1 MPKKLSQEEF
11 IERCKKKHNN
21 YYSYDKTVYTGMS
34 NDDYIIVTCPIHGDF
49 KQLAAGHIRGKGC
62 KDCAGTITKT
72 TEQFIIDARKVHGD
86 EYDYSKSKYINAMTY
101 IEIICRKH
109 GSFWQ
114 KPNTHLI
121 GKGCFECYGSKM
133 LTQEE
138 FINRCIE
145 KHNGFYIYDKTIY
158 TGCNYTI
165 TITCPVHGDFQQKAG
180 AHLYGQGCSQCAHL
194 ISTQELELREFL
206 GTIYE
211 NEMIFNSRA
220 FIKPKELDIY
230 LPDIKTAFEYN
241 GNYWHAL
248 YEENDPGYHDYKR
261 QLCKNAGITLIEV
274 WGNDW
279 TEFNKETKNEIKDFF
294 SAKRLKEYKHIQI
307 SNAEEANIRR
317 IYQEIKYC
325 PVITSNDTT
334 LNLPNTNVSSLTAQT
349 LISNGVSTFNNEIK
363 VSTIAPLS
371 SSPIEVTAPVNF
383 TSNSDTNFSGN
394 INTPNINVTDLV
406 TVASSKIQTNDLGE
420 FIIGQNIQT
429 PTTANNG
436 AHRFTVTDI
445 NKTAIA
451 LGHKIVKNGTWATGW
466 VIPTDR
472 WDFTYNGEAI
482 LQVKE
487 PKTDKEASNK
497 LYVDTSLNSKAN
509 SADVYTKTE
518 SDNKYATKTEVTAI
532 KTTADAAAPQATT
545 YTKTES
551 DSKYATKIEVAA
563 IKTTADNAAPQSTTY
578 TKTEVDTSL
587 NTIVKLTGNQ
597 TVAGVKTFTDNVK
610 IPLPQANDDAASK
623 EYVDAVVADIPVYNP
638 AEAQTITGAYDF
650 QDGLTRATKNSPL
663 ATDIMNKEMSD
674 ALYIPKTGN
683 SDIGGIKTF
692 TDGIILADEKQ
703 LQLGAGTDAL
713 KIHGTGNGKAVIEGS
728 NISELDIAV
737 PVNIQENLQVENL
750 TVDITNRGLV
760 DFITFQNEAASL
772 SNMQFFIDSST
783 NNIGIKPADSD
794 GGFQVQNNGW
804 LVALSTFQANGSFI
818 SQGGATF
825 SQSITVAGTATLNN
839 GISLKNG
846 ITFYDNTSVQEA
858 KIIGEYGSPD
868 ESAIVFADSASVD
881 YLKFNHHSANKQV
894 QISPQVSGDTI
905 VFPELP
911 ESTVT
916 PTNINQF
923 TNKNYIDETIQQNL
937 NTTLEGVIKFVS
949 MTEAEY
955 KALETKSPS
964 TIYHLTDVSMW
975 AIGDQEIVT
984 SNMPA

>member
-1 MPKKLSQEEF
+1 M
-11 IERCKKKHNN
+11 
-21 YYSYDKTVYTGMS
+21 
-34 NDDYIIVTCPIHGDF
+34 
-49 KQLAAGHIRGKGC
+49 
-62 KDCAGTITKT
+62 
-72 TEQFIIDARKVHGD
+72 
-86 EYDYSKSKYINAMTY
+86 
-101 IEIICRKH
+101 
-109 GSFWQ
+109 
-114 KPNTHLI
+114 
-121 GKGCFECYGSKM
+121 
-133 LTQEE
+133 
-138 FINRCIE
+138 
-145 KHNGFYIYDKTIY
+145 
-158 TGCNYTI
+158 
-165 TITCPVHGDFQQKAG
+165 
-180 AHLYGQGCSQCAHL
+180 
-194 ISTQELELREFL
+194 
-206 GTIYE
+206 
-211 NEMIFNSRA
+211 
-220 FIKPKELDIY
+220 
-230 LPDIKTAFEYN
+230 
-241 GNYWHAL
+241 
-248 YEENDPGYHDYKR
+248 
-261 QLCKNAGITLIEV
+261 
-274 WGNDW
+274 
-279 TEFNKETKNEIKDFF
+279 
-294 SAKRLKEYKHIQI
+294 
-307 SNAEEANIRR
+307 
-317 IYQEIKYC
+317 
-325 PVITSNDTT
+325 
-334 LNLPNTNVSSLTAQT
+334 
-349 LISNGVSTFNNEIK
+349 
-363 VSTIAPLS
+363 
-371 SSPIEVTAPVNF
+371 
-383 TSNSDTNFSGN
+383 
-394 INTPNINVTDLV
+394 
-406 TVASSKIQTNDLGE
+406 
-420 FIIGQNIQT
+420 
-429 PTTANNG
+429 
-436 AHRFTVTDI
+436 
-445 NKTAIA
+445 
-451 LGHKIVKNGTWATGW
+451 
-466 VIPTDR
+466 
-472 WDFTYNGEAI
+472 
-482 LQVKE
+482 
-487 PKTDKEASNK
+487 
-497 LYVDTSLNSKAN
+497 DTSLNSKAN
-509 SADVYTKTE
+509 SADVYTKT
-518 SDNKYATKTEVTAI
+518 DCDGKFATKTEVTAI
-532 KTTADAAAPQATT
+532 KATADAAAPQSTT

-551 DSKYATKIEVAA
+551 DNKYATKIEVAA

-578 TKTEVDTSL
+578 TKTECDGKFATITSLNTVKATADAAAPQSTTYTKTEVDTSL
-587 NTIVKLTGNQ
+587 NTTVKLTGDQ

-610 IPLPQANDDAASK
+610 IPSPQANDDAASK
-623 EYVDAVVADIPVYNP
+623 EYVDAVIADIPVYNP

-650 QDGLTRATKNSPL
+650 QDGLTRATKSSPL

-825 SQSITVAGTATLNN
+825 SQSITVVGTATLNN

-846 ITFYDNTSVQEA
+846 ITFYDSTSVQEA
-858 KIIGEYGSPD
+858 KIIGKYGSPD

-923 TNKNYIDETIQQNL
+923 TNKNYVDETIQQNL

-964 TIYHLTDVSMW
+964 TIYHLTDVFMW

>member
-1 MPKKLSQEEF
+1 MQKDVTQGKSYCLTVYSVPCKVTAIGENNIEYTLLNVSETGQYLFIAPTWKVNISQDDASIVETFNLAGTGKVGGSGSGSDPTYGFLKIIFVDALPPISEAKENTLYFVPKDGSDPDNYNEYIFDPVNKQFELVGQSAIDTTNFAKLS
-11 IERCKKKHNN
+11 
-21 YYSYDKTVYTGMS
+21 TS
-34 NDDYIIVTCPIHGDF
+34 NIFLATNIFNEIVTF
-49 KQLAAGHIRGKGC
+49 KKGL
-62 KDCAGTITKT
+62 
-72 TEQFIIDARKVHGD
+72 KVSESG
-86 EYDYSKSKYINAMTY
+86 
-101 IEIICRKH
+101 
-109 GSFWQ
+109 
-114 KPNTHLI
+114 
-121 GKGCFECYGSKM
+121 
-133 LTQEE
+133 
-138 FINRCIE
+138 
-145 KHNGFYIYDKTIY
+145 
-158 TGCNYTI
+158 
-165 TITCPVHGDFQQKAG
+165 
-180 AHLYGQGCSQCAHL
+180 
-194 ISTQELELREFL
+194 
-206 GTIYE
+206 
-211 NEMIFNSRA
+211 
-220 FIKPKELDIY
+220 
-230 LPDIKTAFEYN
+230 
-241 GNYWHAL
+241 
-248 YEENDPGYHDYKR
+248 
-261 QLCKNAGITLIEV
+261 
-274 WGNDW
+274 
-279 TEFNKETKNEIKDFF
+279 
-294 SAKRLKEYKHIQI
+294 
-307 SNAEEANIRR
+307 
-317 IYQEIKYC
+317 

-451 LGHKIVKNGTWATGW
+451 LGHKIVKNGRWATGW

-472 WDFTYNGEAI
+472 WDFTYDGEAI

-509 SADVYTKTE
+509 LADVYTKT
-518 SDNKYATKTEVTAI
+518 DCDGKFATKTEVTAI
-532 KTTADAAAPQATT
+532 KATADAAAPQSTT

-923 TNKNYIDETIQQNL
+923 TNKNYVDETIQQNL

>member
-1 MPKKLSQEEF
+1 MQKDVTQGKSYCLTVYSVPCKVTAIGENNIEYTLLNVSETGQYLFIAPTWKVNISQDDASIVETFNLAGTDKVGGSGSGSDPTYGFLKIVFVDALPPISEAKENTLYFVPKDGSDPDNYNEYIFDPVNKQFELVGQSAIDTTNFAKLS
-11 IERCKKKHNN
+11 
-21 YYSYDKTVYTGMS
+21 TS
-34 NDDYIIVTCPIHGDF
+34 NIFLATNTFNEIVTF
-49 KQLAAGHIRGKGC
+49 KKGL
-62 KDCAGTITKT
+62 
-72 TEQFIIDARKVHGD
+72 KVSESG
-86 EYDYSKSKYINAMTY
+86 
-101 IEIICRKH
+101 
-109 GSFWQ
+109 
-114 KPNTHLI
+114 
-121 GKGCFECYGSKM
+121 
-133 LTQEE
+133 
-138 FINRCIE
+138 
-145 KHNGFYIYDKTIY
+145 
-158 TGCNYTI
+158 
-165 TITCPVHGDFQQKAG
+165 
-180 AHLYGQGCSQCAHL
+180 
-194 ISTQELELREFL
+194 
-206 GTIYE
+206 
-211 NEMIFNSRA
+211 
-220 FIKPKELDIY
+220 
-230 LPDIKTAFEYN
+230 
-241 GNYWHAL
+241 
-248 YEENDPGYHDYKR
+248 
-261 QLCKNAGITLIEV
+261 
-274 WGNDW
+274 
-279 TEFNKETKNEIKDFF
+279 
-294 SAKRLKEYKHIQI
+294 
-307 SNAEEANIRR
+307 
-317 IYQEIKYC
+317 

-509 SADVYTKTE
+509 LADVYTKT
-518 SDNKYATKTEVTAI
+518 DCDGKFATKTEVTAI
-532 KTTADAAAPQATT
+532 KATADAAAPQSTT

-905 VFPELP
+905 VFSELP

-923 TNKNYIDETIQQNL
+923 TNKNYVDETIQQNL

>member
-1 MPKKLSQEEF
+1 MQKDVTQGKSYCLTVYSVPCKVTAIGENNIEYTLLNVSETGQYLFIAPTWKVNISQDDASIVETFNLAGTDKVGGSGSGSDPTYGFLKIVFVDALPPISEAKENTLYFVPKDGSDPDNYNEYIFDPVNKQFELVGQSAIDTTNFAKLS
-11 IERCKKKHNN
+11 
-21 YYSYDKTVYTGMS
+21 TS
-34 NDDYIIVTCPIHGDF
+34 NIFLATNTFNEIVTF
-49 KQLAAGHIRGKGC
+49 KKGL
-62 KDCAGTITKT
+62 
-72 TEQFIIDARKVHGD
+72 KVSESG
-86 EYDYSKSKYINAMTY
+86 
-101 IEIICRKH
+101 
-109 GSFWQ
+109 
-114 KPNTHLI
+114 
-121 GKGCFECYGSKM
+121 
-133 LTQEE
+133 
-138 FINRCIE
+138 
-145 KHNGFYIYDKTIY
+145 
-158 TGCNYTI
+158 
-165 TITCPVHGDFQQKAG
+165 
-180 AHLYGQGCSQCAHL
+180 
-194 ISTQELELREFL
+194 
-206 GTIYE
+206 
-211 NEMIFNSRA
+211 
-220 FIKPKELDIY
+220 
-230 LPDIKTAFEYN
+230 
-241 GNYWHAL
+241 
-248 YEENDPGYHDYKR
+248 
-261 QLCKNAGITLIEV
+261 
-274 WGNDW
+274 
-279 TEFNKETKNEIKDFF
+279 
-294 SAKRLKEYKHIQI
+294 
-307 SNAEEANIRR
+307 
-317 IYQEIKYC
+317 

-509 SADVYTKTE
+509 LADVYTKT
-518 SDNKYATKTEVTAI
+518 DCDGKFATKTEVTAI
-532 KTTADAAAPQATT
+532 KATADAAAPRSTT

-923 TNKNYIDETIQQNL
+923 TNKNYVDETIQQNL

>member
-1 MPKKLSQEEF
+1 MQKDVTQGKSYCLTVYSVPCKVTAIGENNIEYTLLNASEVGQYLFIAPTWKVNISQDDASIVETFNLAGTGKVGGSGSGSDPTYGFLKIVFVDALPPISEAKENTLYFVPKDGSNPDNYDEYIFDPVNKQFELVGQSAIDTTNFAKLS
-11 IERCKKKHNN
+11 
-21 YYSYDKTVYTGMS
+21 TS
-34 NDDYIIVTCPIHGDF
+34 NIFLATNTFNEIVTF
-49 KQLAAGHIRGKGC
+49 KKGL
-62 KDCAGTITKT
+62 
-72 TEQFIIDARKVHGD
+72 KVSESG
-86 EYDYSKSKYINAMTY
+86 
-101 IEIICRKH
+101 
-109 GSFWQ
+109 
-114 KPNTHLI
+114 
-121 GKGCFECYGSKM
+121 
-133 LTQEE
+133 
-138 FINRCIE
+138 
-145 KHNGFYIYDKTIY
+145 
-158 TGCNYTI
+158 
-165 TITCPVHGDFQQKAG
+165 
-180 AHLYGQGCSQCAHL
+180 
-194 ISTQELELREFL
+194 
-206 GTIYE
+206 
-211 NEMIFNSRA
+211 
-220 FIKPKELDIY
+220 
-230 LPDIKTAFEYN
+230 
-241 GNYWHAL
+241 
-248 YEENDPGYHDYKR
+248 
-261 QLCKNAGITLIEV
+261 
-274 WGNDW
+274 
-279 TEFNKETKNEIKDFF
+279 
-294 SAKRLKEYKHIQI
+294 
-307 SNAEEANIRR
+307 
-317 IYQEIKYC
+317 

-334 LNLPNTNVSSLTAQT
+334 LNLPNTNVSSLTTQT
-349 LISNGVSTFNNEIK
+349 LISNGISTFNNEIK

-487 PKTDKEASNK
+487 PKTNKEASNK
-497 LYVDTSLNSKAN
+497 LYVDTQISAISQFDPSSNQTISGIWEFTKPLKVTEAQLANEAVSKGYVIQALNSKAN
-509 SADVYTKTE
+509 SADVYTKTDCDGKFATKTEVTAIKATADAAAPQSTTYTKTE
-518 SDNKYATKTEVTAI
+518 SDNKYATKT
-532 KTTADAAAPQATT
+532 
-545 YTKTES
+545 
-551 DSKYATKIEVAA
+551 EVAA

-578 TKTEVDTSL
+578 TKTECDGKFATITSLNTVKATADAAAPQSTTYTKTEVDTSL
-587 NTIVKLTGNQ
+587 NTTVKLTGNQ

-610 IPLPQANDDAASK
+610 IPSPQANDDAASK

-650 QDGLTRATKNSPL
+650 QDGLTRTTKSSPL

-674 ALYIPKTGN
+674 ALYISKTGN

-772 SNMQFFIDSST
+772 SNMRFFIDSST
-783 NNIGIKPADSD
+783 NNIGIKPADSA

-846 ITFYDNTSVQEA
+846 ITFYDNTSLQEA

-868 ESAIVFADSASVD
+868 ESAIIFADSASVD

-923 TNKNYIDETIQQNL
+923 TNKNYVDETIQQNL

-984 SNMPA
+984 SNMPV

>member
-1 MPKKLSQEEF
+1 MQKDVTQGKSYCLTVYSVPCKVTAIGKDNIEYTLLNVFETGQYLFIAPTWKVNISQDDASIVETFNLAGTGKVGGSGSGSDPTYGLLKIIFVDALPPISEAKENTLYFVPKNGSAPDNYDEYIFDPVNQQFELVGQSAIDTSDFAKLSSTNIF
-11 IERCKKKHNN
+11 
-21 YYSYDKTVYTGMS
+21 
-34 NDDYIIVTCPIHGDF
+34 
-49 KQLAAGHIRGKGC
+49 LAPNTF
-62 KDCAGTITKT
+62 D
-72 TEQFIIDARKVHGD
+72 
-86 EYDYSKSKYINAMTY
+86 
-101 IEIICRKH
+101 EIITFK
-109 GSFWQ
+109 
-114 KPNTHLI
+114 
-121 GKGCFECYGSKM
+121 KG
-133 LTQEE
+133 
-138 FINRCIE
+138 
-145 KHNGFYIYDKTIY
+145 
-158 TGCNYTI
+158 
-165 TITCPVHGDFQQKAG
+165 
-180 AHLYGQGCSQCAHL
+180 
-194 ISTQELELREFL
+194 
-206 GTIYE
+206 
-211 NEMIFNSRA
+211 
-220 FIKPKELDIY
+220 
-230 LPDIKTAFEYN
+230 
-241 GNYWHAL
+241 
-248 YEENDPGYHDYKR
+248 
-261 QLCKNAGITLIEV
+261 
-274 WGNDW
+274 
-279 TEFNKETKNEIKDFF
+279 
-294 SAKRLKEYKHIQI
+294 LKVSE
-307 SNAEEANIRR
+307 SG
-317 IYQEIKYC
+317 

-334 LNLPNTNVSSLTAQT
+334 LNLPNTSTPLLKAQG
-349 LISNGVSTFNNEIK
+349 LILNGVSTFNNEIRVPTISGLTSTPIK
-363 VSTIAPLS
+363 VTSA
-371 SSPIEVTAPVNF
+371 VDF

-406 TVASSKIQTNDLGE
+406 TIASSKIQTNDLGE

-436 AHRFTVTDI
+436 AHRFTATDI

-466 VIPTDR
+466 VILTDR

-487 PKTDKEASNK
+487 PKTDKEAANK
-497 LYVDTSLNSKAN
+497 LYVDTQINAISQFDPSSDQTISGTWEFTKPLKVTEAQLANEAVSKGYVDTSLSSKAN
-509 SADVYTKTE
+509 SADVYTKTDCD
-518 SDNKYATKTEVTAI
+518 SKFATKTEVTAI
-532 KTTADAAAPQATT
+532 KATADAAAPQSTT

-551 DSKYATKIEVAA
+551 DSKYATKTEVSA
-563 IKTTADNAAPQSTTY
+563 IKTTADNAAPQSITYTKTDCDGKFATITSLNTVKATADAAAPQSTTY

-587 NTIVKLTGNQ
+587 NTTVKLTGNQ

-610 IPLPQANDDAASK
+610 IPSPQANDDAASK
-623 EYVDAVVADIPVYNP
+623 EYV
-638 AEAQTITGAYDF
+638 
-650 QDGLTRATKNSPL
+650 
-663 ATDIMNKEMSD
+663 D

-703 LQLGAGTDAL
+703 LQLGAGTGAL

-846 ITFYDNTSVQEA
+846 ITFYDNTSLQEA

-868 ESAIVFADSASVD
+868 ESAIIFADSASVD

-894 QISPQVSGDTI
+894 LISPQVSGDTI

-923 TNKNYIDETIQQNL
+923 TNKNYVDETIQQNL

>member
-1 MPKKLSQEEF
+1 MQKDVTQGKSYCLTVYSVPCKVTAIGENNIEYTLLNASEVGQYLFIAPTWKVNISQDDASIVETFNLAGTGKVGGSGSGSDPTYGFLKIIFVDALPPISEAKENTLYFVPKDGTAPDNYDEYIFDPVNQQFELVGQSAIDTSDFAKLSSTNIF
-11 IERCKKKHNN
+11 
-21 YYSYDKTVYTGMS
+21 
-34 NDDYIIVTCPIHGDF
+34 
-49 KQLAAGHIRGKGC
+49 LAPNTF
-62 KDCAGTITKT
+62 D
-72 TEQFIIDARKVHGD
+72 
-86 EYDYSKSKYINAMTY
+86 
-101 IEIICRKH
+101 EIITFK
-109 GSFWQ
+109 
-114 KPNTHLI
+114 
-121 GKGCFECYGSKM
+121 KG
-133 LTQEE
+133 
-138 FINRCIE
+138 
-145 KHNGFYIYDKTIY
+145 
-158 TGCNYTI
+158 
-165 TITCPVHGDFQQKAG
+165 
-180 AHLYGQGCSQCAHL
+180 
-194 ISTQELELREFL
+194 
-206 GTIYE
+206 
-211 NEMIFNSRA
+211 
-220 FIKPKELDIY
+220 
-230 LPDIKTAFEYN
+230 
-241 GNYWHAL
+241 
-248 YEENDPGYHDYKR
+248 
-261 QLCKNAGITLIEV
+261 
-274 WGNDW
+274 
-279 TEFNKETKNEIKDFF
+279 
-294 SAKRLKEYKHIQI
+294 LKVSE
-307 SNAEEANIRR
+307 SG
-317 IYQEIKYC
+317 

-334 LNLPNTNVSSLTAQT
+334 LNLPNTNVSSLTTQT
-349 LISNGVSTFNNEIK
+349 LISNGISTFNNEIK

-497 LYVDTSLNSKAN
+497 LYVDTQISAISQFDPSSNQTISGTWEFTKPLKVTEAQLADEAVSKGYVDTSLSSKAN

-518 SDNKYATKTEVTAI
+518 SDGKYATKTEVTAI
-532 KTTADAAAPQATT
+532 KATADAAAPQATT

-551 DSKYATKIEVAA
+551 DNKYATKIEVAA

-578 TKTEVDTSL
+578 TKTECDGKFATITSLNTVKATADAAAPQSTTYTKTEVDTSL
-587 NTIVKLTGNQ
+587 NTTVKLTGNQ
-597 TVAGVKTFTDNVK
+597 TVAGVKTFTDNIKVPSP
-610 IPLPQANDDAASK
+610 IAINDAASK
-623 EYVDAVVADIPVYNP
+623 DYVDALVDSVPLFNP

-650 QDGLTRATKNSPL
+650 QDGLTRTTKDSPST
-663 ATDIMNKEMSD
+663 TDIMNKEMSD

-703 LQLGAGTDAL
+703 LQLGVGTDAL

-737 PVNIQENLQVENL
+737 PVNIQENLRVENL

-868 ESAIVFADSASVD
+868 ESAIVFADSASIN

-923 TNKNYIDETIQQNL
+923 TNKNYVDETIQQNL

>member
-1 MPKKLSQEEF
+1 MQKDVTQGKSYCLTVYSVPCKVTAIGENNIEYTLLNVSETGQYLFIAPTWKVNISQDDASIVETFNLAGTDKVGGSGSGSDPTYGFLKIVFVDALPPISEAKENTLYFVPKDGSDPDNYNEYIFDPVNKQFELVGQSAIDTTNFAKLS
-11 IERCKKKHNN
+11 
-21 YYSYDKTVYTGMS
+21 TS
-34 NDDYIIVTCPIHGDF
+34 NIFLATNTFNEIVTF
-49 KQLAAGHIRGKGC
+49 KKGL
-62 KDCAGTITKT
+62 
-72 TEQFIIDARKVHGD
+72 KVSESG
-86 EYDYSKSKYINAMTY
+86 
-101 IEIICRKH
+101 
-109 GSFWQ
+109 
-114 KPNTHLI
+114 
-121 GKGCFECYGSKM
+121 
-133 LTQEE
+133 
-138 FINRCIE
+138 
-145 KHNGFYIYDKTIY
+145 
-158 TGCNYTI
+158 
-165 TITCPVHGDFQQKAG
+165 
-180 AHLYGQGCSQCAHL
+180 
-194 ISTQELELREFL
+194 
-206 GTIYE
+206 
-211 NEMIFNSRA
+211 
-220 FIKPKELDIY
+220 
-230 LPDIKTAFEYN
+230 
-241 GNYWHAL
+241 
-248 YEENDPGYHDYKR
+248 
-261 QLCKNAGITLIEV
+261 
-274 WGNDW
+274 
-279 TEFNKETKNEIKDFF
+279 
-294 SAKRLKEYKHIQI
+294 
-307 SNAEEANIRR
+307 
-317 IYQEIKYC
+317 

-472 WDFTYNGEAI
+472 WDFTYDGDAI

-487 PKTDKEASNK
+487 PKTNKEASNK

-509 SADVYTKTE
+509 LADVYTKT
-518 SDNKYATKTEVTAI
+518 DCDGKFATKTEVTAI
-532 KTTADAAAPQATT
+532 KATADAAAPQSTT

-868 ESAIVFADSASVD
+868 ESAIIFADSASVD

-923 TNKNYIDETIQQNL
+923 TNKNYVDETIQQNL

>member
-1 MPKKLSQEEF
+1 MQKDVTQGKSYCLTVYSVPCKVTAIGKDNIEYTLLNVFETGQYLFIAPTWKVNISQDDASIVETFNLAGTGKVGGSGSGSDPTYGLLKIIFVDALPPISEAKENTLYFVPKNGSAPDNYDEYIFDPVNQQFELVGQSAIDTSDFAKLSSTNIF
-11 IERCKKKHNN
+11 
-21 YYSYDKTVYTGMS
+21 
-34 NDDYIIVTCPIHGDF
+34 
-49 KQLAAGHIRGKGC
+49 LAPNTF
-62 KDCAGTITKT
+62 D
-72 TEQFIIDARKVHGD
+72 
-86 EYDYSKSKYINAMTY
+86 
-101 IEIICRKH
+101 EIITFK
-109 GSFWQ
+109 
-114 KPNTHLI
+114 
-121 GKGCFECYGSKM
+121 KG
-133 LTQEE
+133 
-138 FINRCIE
+138 
-145 KHNGFYIYDKTIY
+145 
-158 TGCNYTI
+158 
-165 TITCPVHGDFQQKAG
+165 
-180 AHLYGQGCSQCAHL
+180 
-194 ISTQELELREFL
+194 
-206 GTIYE
+206 
-211 NEMIFNSRA
+211 
-220 FIKPKELDIY
+220 
-230 LPDIKTAFEYN
+230 
-241 GNYWHAL
+241 
-248 YEENDPGYHDYKR
+248 
-261 QLCKNAGITLIEV
+261 
-274 WGNDW
+274 
-279 TEFNKETKNEIKDFF
+279 
-294 SAKRLKEYKHIQI
+294 LKVSE
-307 SNAEEANIRR
+307 SG
-317 IYQEIKYC
+317 

-334 LNLPNTNVSSLTAQT
+334 LNLPNTSTPLLKAQG
-349 LISNGVSTFNNEIK
+349 LILNGVSTFNNEIRVPTISGLTSTPIK
-363 VSTIAPLS
+363 VTSA
-371 SSPIEVTAPVNF
+371 VDF

-406 TVASSKIQTNDLGE
+406 TIASSKIQTNDLGE

-436 AHRFTVTDI
+436 AHRFTATDI
-445 NKTAIA
+445 NKTAIG

-466 VIPTDR
+466 VILTDR

-487 PKTDKEASNK
+487 PKTDKEAANK
-497 LYVDTSLNSKAN
+497 LYVDTQINAISQFDPSSDQTISGTWEFTKPLKVTEAQLANEAVSKGYVDTSLSSKAN
-509 SADVYTKTE
+509 SADVYTKTDCD
-518 SDNKYATKTEVTAI
+518 SKFATKTEVTAI
-532 KTTADAAAPQATT
+532 KATADAAAPQSTT

-551 DSKYATKIEVAA
+551 DSKYATKTEVSA
-563 IKTTADNAAPQSTTY
+563 IKTTADNAAPQSITYTKTDCDGKFATITSLNTVKATADAAAPQSTTY

-587 NTIVKLTGNQ
+587 NTTVKLTGNQ

-610 IPLPQANDDAASK
+610 IPSPQANDDAASK
-623 EYVDAVVADIPVYNP
+623 EYV
-638 AEAQTITGAYDF
+638 
-650 QDGLTRATKNSPL
+650 
-663 ATDIMNKEMSD
+663 D

-703 LQLGAGTDAL
+703 LQLGAGTGAL

-846 ITFYDNTSVQEA
+846 ITFYDNTSLQEA

-868 ESAIVFADSASVD
+868 ESAIIFADSASVD

-894 QISPQVSGDTI
+894 LISPQVSGDTI

-923 TNKNYIDETIQQNL
+923 TNKNYVDETIQQNL

>member
-1 MPKKLSQEEF
+1 MQKDVTQGKSYCLTVYSVPCKVTAIGENNIEYTLLNVSETGQYLFIAPTWKVNISQDDASIVETFNLAGTNKVGGSGSGSDPTYGFLKIVFVDALPPISEAKENTLYFVPKDGSDPDNYNEYIFDPVNKQFELVGQSVIDTTNFAKLS
-11 IERCKKKHNN
+11 
-21 YYSYDKTVYTGMS
+21 TS
-34 NDDYIIVTCPIHGDF
+34 NIFLATNTFNEIVTF
-49 KQLAAGHIRGKGC
+49 KKGL
-62 KDCAGTITKT
+62 
-72 TEQFIIDARKVHGD
+72 KVSESG
-86 EYDYSKSKYINAMTY
+86 
-101 IEIICRKH
+101 
-109 GSFWQ
+109 
-114 KPNTHLI
+114 
-121 GKGCFECYGSKM
+121 
-133 LTQEE
+133 
-138 FINRCIE
+138 
-145 KHNGFYIYDKTIY
+145 
-158 TGCNYTI
+158 
-165 TITCPVHGDFQQKAG
+165 
-180 AHLYGQGCSQCAHL
+180 
-194 ISTQELELREFL
+194 
-206 GTIYE
+206 
-211 NEMIFNSRA
+211 
-220 FIKPKELDIY
+220 
-230 LPDIKTAFEYN
+230 
-241 GNYWHAL
+241 
-248 YEENDPGYHDYKR
+248 
-261 QLCKNAGITLIEV
+261 
-274 WGNDW
+274 
-279 TEFNKETKNEIKDFF
+279 
-294 SAKRLKEYKHIQI
+294 
-307 SNAEEANIRR
+307 
-317 IYQEIKYC
+317 

-472 WDFTYNGEAI
+472 WDFTFHSEAI

-509 SADVYTKTE
+509 LADVYTKT
-518 SDNKYATKTEVTAI
+518 DCDGKFATKTEVTAI
-532 KTTADAAAPQATT
+532 KATADAAAPQSTT

-663 ATDIMNKEMSD
+663 ATDIMNKKMSD

-737 PVNIQENLQVENL
+737 PINIQENLQVENL

-923 TNKNYIDETIQQNL
+923 TNKNYVDKTIQQNL

-949 MTEAEY
+949 MTEAKY

>member
-1 MPKKLSQEEF
+1 MQKDITQGKSYCLTVYSVPCKVTAIGENNIEYTLLNVSETGQYLFIAPTWKVNISQDDASIVETFNLAGTGKVGGSGSGFDPTYGFLKIIFVDALPPISEAKENTLYFVPKDGSDPDNYNEYIFDPVNKQFELVGQSAIDTTNFAKLS
-11 IERCKKKHNN
+11 
-21 YYSYDKTVYTGMS
+21 TS
-34 NDDYIIVTCPIHGDF
+34 NIFLATNTFNEIVTF
-49 KQLAAGHIRGKGC
+49 KKGL
-62 KDCAGTITKT
+62 
-72 TEQFIIDARKVHGD
+72 KVSESG
-86 EYDYSKSKYINAMTY
+86 
-101 IEIICRKH
+101 
-109 GSFWQ
+109 
-114 KPNTHLI
+114 
-121 GKGCFECYGSKM
+121 
-133 LTQEE
+133 
-138 FINRCIE
+138 
-145 KHNGFYIYDKTIY
+145 
-158 TGCNYTI
+158 
-165 TITCPVHGDFQQKAG
+165 
-180 AHLYGQGCSQCAHL
+180 
-194 ISTQELELREFL
+194 
-206 GTIYE
+206 
-211 NEMIFNSRA
+211 
-220 FIKPKELDIY
+220 
-230 LPDIKTAFEYN
+230 
-241 GNYWHAL
+241 
-248 YEENDPGYHDYKR
+248 
-261 QLCKNAGITLIEV
+261 
-274 WGNDW
+274 
-279 TEFNKETKNEIKDFF
+279 
-294 SAKRLKEYKHIQI
+294 
-307 SNAEEANIRR
+307 
-317 IYQEIKYC
+317 

-451 LGHKIVKNGTWATGW
+451 LGHKIVKNGTWRTGW

-472 WDFTYNGEAI
+472 WDFTYHSEAI

-509 SADVYTKTE
+509 LADVYTKT
-518 SDNKYATKTEVTAI
+518 DCDGKFATKTEVTAI
-532 KTTADAAAPQATT
+532 KATADAAAPQSTT

-846 ITFYDNTSVQEA
+846 ITFYDNTSIQEA

-923 TNKNYIDETIQQNL
+923 TNKNYVDETIQQNL

>member
-1 MPKKLSQEEF
+1 MQKDVTQGKSYCLTVYSVPCKVTAIGENNIEYTLLNASEVGQYLFIAPTWKVNISQDDASIVETFNLAGTGKVGGSGSGADPTYGFLKIVFVDALPPISEAKENTLYFVPKDGSNPDNYDEYIFDPVNKQFELVGQSAIDTTNFAKLS
-11 IERCKKKHNN
+11 
-21 YYSYDKTVYTGMS
+21 TS
-34 NDDYIIVTCPIHGDF
+34 NIFLATNTFNEIVTF
-49 KQLAAGHIRGKGC
+49 KKGL
-62 KDCAGTITKT
+62 
-72 TEQFIIDARKVHGD
+72 KVSESG
-86 EYDYSKSKYINAMTY
+86 
-101 IEIICRKH
+101 
-109 GSFWQ
+109 
-114 KPNTHLI
+114 
-121 GKGCFECYGSKM
+121 
-133 LTQEE
+133 
-138 FINRCIE
+138 
-145 KHNGFYIYDKTIY
+145 
-158 TGCNYTI
+158 
-165 TITCPVHGDFQQKAG
+165 
-180 AHLYGQGCSQCAHL
+180 
-194 ISTQELELREFL
+194 
-206 GTIYE
+206 
-211 NEMIFNSRA
+211 
-220 FIKPKELDIY
+220 
-230 LPDIKTAFEYN
+230 
-241 GNYWHAL
+241 
-248 YEENDPGYHDYKR
+248 
-261 QLCKNAGITLIEV
+261 
-274 WGNDW
+274 
-279 TEFNKETKNEIKDFF
+279 
-294 SAKRLKEYKHIQI
+294 
-307 SNAEEANIRR
+307 
-317 IYQEIKYC
+317 

-334 LNLPNTNVSSLTAQT
+334 LNLPNTNVSSLTTQT

-394 INTPNINVTDLV
+394 INIPNINVTDLV

-436 AHRFTVTDI
+436 AHRFTATDI

-487 PKTDKEASNK
+487 PKTNREAANK
-497 LYVDTSLNSKAN
+497 LYVDTQINAISQFDPSSNQTISGTWEFTKPLKVTEAQLADEAVSKGYVDTSLNSKAN
-509 SADVYTKTE
+509 SADVYTKT
-518 SDNKYATKTEVTAI
+518 DCDGKFATKTEVTAI
-532 KTTADAAAPQATT
+532 KTIADAAAPQAIT
-545 YTKTES
+545 YTKT
-551 DSKYATKIEVAA
+551 DCDGKFATITSLNTVKA
-563 IKTTADNAAPQSTTY
+563 TADAAAPQSTTY

-587 NTIVKLTGNQ
+587 NTTVKLTGNQ

-610 IPLPQANDDAASK
+610 IPSPQANDDAASK

-650 QDGLTRATKNSPL
+650 QDGLTRATKSSPL

-692 TDGIILADEKQ
+692 TDGIILANEKQ

-760 DFITFQNEAASL
+760 DFITFQNEAVTL

-783 NNIGIKPADSD
+783 NNIGIKPANSN

-846 ITFYDNTSVQEA
+846 ITFYDDTSVQEG
-858 KIIGEYGSPD
+858 KIIGYYGSPD
-868 ESAIVFADSASVD
+868 ESAIIFADSASVN

-894 QISPQVSGDTI
+894 QISPQASGDTI

-923 TNKNYIDETIQQNL
+923 TNKNYVDETIQQNL

>member
-1 MPKKLSQEEF
+1 MQKDVTQGKSYCLTVYSVPCKVTAIGENNIEYTLLNVSETGQYLFIAPTWKVNISQDDASIVETFNLAGTNKVGGSGSGSDPTYGFLKIVFVDALPPISEAKENTLYFVPKDGSDPDNYNEYIFDPVNKQFELVGQSAIDTTNFAKLS
-11 IERCKKKHNN
+11 
-21 YYSYDKTVYTGMS
+21 TS
-34 NDDYIIVTCPIHGDF
+34 NIFLATNTFNEIVTF
-49 KQLAAGHIRGKGC
+49 KKGL
-62 KDCAGTITKT
+62 
-72 TEQFIIDARKVHGD
+72 KVSESG
-86 EYDYSKSKYINAMTY
+86 
-101 IEIICRKH
+101 
-109 GSFWQ
+109 
-114 KPNTHLI
+114 
-121 GKGCFECYGSKM
+121 
-133 LTQEE
+133 
-138 FINRCIE
+138 
-145 KHNGFYIYDKTIY
+145 
-158 TGCNYTI
+158 
-165 TITCPVHGDFQQKAG
+165 
-180 AHLYGQGCSQCAHL
+180 
-194 ISTQELELREFL
+194 
-206 GTIYE
+206 
-211 NEMIFNSRA
+211 
-220 FIKPKELDIY
+220 
-230 LPDIKTAFEYN
+230 
-241 GNYWHAL
+241 
-248 YEENDPGYHDYKR
+248 
-261 QLCKNAGITLIEV
+261 
-274 WGNDW
+274 
-279 TEFNKETKNEIKDFF
+279 
-294 SAKRLKEYKHIQI
+294 
-307 SNAEEANIRR
+307 
-317 IYQEIKYC
+317 

-509 SADVYTKTE
+509 LADVYTKT
-518 SDNKYATKTEVTAI
+518 DCDGKFATKTEVTAI
-532 KTTADAAAPQATT
+532 KATADAAAPQSTT

-923 TNKNYIDETIQQNL
+923 TNKNYVDETIQQNL

>member
-1 MPKKLSQEEF
+1 MQKDVTQGKSYCLTVYSVPCKVTAIGENNIEYTLLNVSETGQYLFIAPTWKVNISQDDASIVETFNLAGTDKVGGSGSGSDPTYGFLKIVFVDALPPISEAKENTLYFVPKDGSDPDNYNEYIFDPVNKQFELVGQSAIDTTNFAKLS
-11 IERCKKKHNN
+11 
-21 YYSYDKTVYTGMS
+21 TS
-34 NDDYIIVTCPIHGDF
+34 NIFLATNTFNEIVTF
-49 KQLAAGHIRGKGC
+49 KKGL
-62 KDCAGTITKT
+62 
-72 TEQFIIDARKVHGD
+72 KVSESG
-86 EYDYSKSKYINAMTY
+86 
-101 IEIICRKH
+101 
-109 GSFWQ
+109 
-114 KPNTHLI
+114 
-121 GKGCFECYGSKM
+121 
-133 LTQEE
+133 
-138 FINRCIE
+138 
-145 KHNGFYIYDKTIY
+145 
-158 TGCNYTI
+158 
-165 TITCPVHGDFQQKAG
+165 
-180 AHLYGQGCSQCAHL
+180 
-194 ISTQELELREFL
+194 
-206 GTIYE
+206 
-211 NEMIFNSRA
+211 
-220 FIKPKELDIY
+220 
-230 LPDIKTAFEYN
+230 
-241 GNYWHAL
+241 
-248 YEENDPGYHDYKR
+248 
-261 QLCKNAGITLIEV
+261 
-274 WGNDW
+274 
-279 TEFNKETKNEIKDFF
+279 
-294 SAKRLKEYKHIQI
+294 
-307 SNAEEANIRR
+307 
-317 IYQEIKYC
+317 

-451 LGHKIVKNGTWATGW
+451 LGHKIVKKGTWATGW

-472 WDFTYNGEAI
+472 WDFTYDGEAI

-509 SADVYTKTE
+509 LADVYTKT
-518 SDNKYATKTEVTAI
+518 DCDGKFATKTEVTAI
-532 KTTADAAAPQATT
+532 KATADAAAPQSTT

-923 TNKNYIDETIQQNL
+923 TNKNYVDETIQQNL

>member
-1 MPKKLSQEEF
+1 MQKDVTQGKSYCLTVYSVPCKVTAIGENNIEYTLLNVSETGQYLFIAPTWKVDISQDDASIVETFNLAGTSKVGGSGSGSDPTYGLLKIIFVDALPPISEAKENTLYFVPKNGSAPDNYDEYIFDPVNQQFELVGQSAIDTSDFAKLSSTNIFLAPNTFNE
-11 IERCKKKHNN
+11 
-21 YYSYDKTVYTGMS
+21 
-34 NDDYIIVTCPIHGDF
+34 IVTF
-49 KQLAAGHIRGKGC
+49 KKGL
-62 KDCAGTITKT
+62 
-72 TEQFIIDARKVHGD
+72 KVSESG
-86 EYDYSKSKYINAMTY
+86 
-101 IEIICRKH
+101 
-109 GSFWQ
+109 
-114 KPNTHLI
+114 
-121 GKGCFECYGSKM
+121 
-133 LTQEE
+133 
-138 FINRCIE
+138 
-145 KHNGFYIYDKTIY
+145 
-158 TGCNYTI
+158 
-165 TITCPVHGDFQQKAG
+165 
-180 AHLYGQGCSQCAHL
+180 
-194 ISTQELELREFL
+194 
-206 GTIYE
+206 
-211 NEMIFNSRA
+211 
-220 FIKPKELDIY
+220 
-230 LPDIKTAFEYN
+230 
-241 GNYWHAL
+241 
-248 YEENDPGYHDYKR
+248 
-261 QLCKNAGITLIEV
+261 
-274 WGNDW
+274 
-279 TEFNKETKNEIKDFF
+279 
-294 SAKRLKEYKHIQI
+294 
-307 SNAEEANIRR
+307 
-317 IYQEIKYC
+317 

-509 SADVYTKTE
+509 LADVYTKT
-518 SDNKYATKTEVTAI
+518 DCDGKFATKTEVTAI
-532 KTTADAAAPQATT
+532 KATADAAAPQSTT

-923 TNKNYIDETIQQNL
+923 TNKNYVDETIQQNL

>member
-1 MPKKLSQEEF
+1 MQKDVTQGKSYCLTVYSVPCKVTAIGENNIEYTLLNVSETGQYLFIAPTWKVDISQDDASIVETFNLAGTSKVGGSGSGSDPTYGFLKIVFVDALPPISEAKENTLYFVPKDGSDPDNYNEYIFDPVNKQFELVGQSAIDTTNFAKLS
-11 IERCKKKHNN
+11 
-21 YYSYDKTVYTGMS
+21 TS
-34 NDDYIIVTCPIHGDF
+34 NIFLATNTFNEIVTF
-49 KQLAAGHIRGKGC
+49 KKGL
-62 KDCAGTITKT
+62 
-72 TEQFIIDARKVHGD
+72 KVSESG
-86 EYDYSKSKYINAMTY
+86 
-101 IEIICRKH
+101 
-109 GSFWQ
+109 
-114 KPNTHLI
+114 
-121 GKGCFECYGSKM
+121 
-133 LTQEE
+133 
-138 FINRCIE
+138 
-145 KHNGFYIYDKTIY
+145 
-158 TGCNYTI
+158 
-165 TITCPVHGDFQQKAG
+165 
-180 AHLYGQGCSQCAHL
+180 
-194 ISTQELELREFL
+194 
-206 GTIYE
+206 
-211 NEMIFNSRA
+211 
-220 FIKPKELDIY
+220 
-230 LPDIKTAFEYN
+230 
-241 GNYWHAL
+241 
-248 YEENDPGYHDYKR
+248 
-261 QLCKNAGITLIEV
+261 
-274 WGNDW
+274 
-279 TEFNKETKNEIKDFF
+279 
-294 SAKRLKEYKHIQI
+294 
-307 SNAEEANIRR
+307 
-317 IYQEIKYC
+317 

-509 SADVYTKTE
+509 LADVYTKT
-518 SDNKYATKTEVTAI
+518 DCDGKFATKTEVTAI
-532 KTTADAAAPQATT
+532 KATADAAAPQSTT

-923 TNKNYIDETIQQNL
+923 TNKNYVDETIQQNL

>member
-62 KDCAGTITKT
+62 KDCAGTRSANFIGSGSDPTYGFLKIVFVDALPPISEAKENTLYFVPKDGSDPNNYNEYIFDPVNKQFELVGQSAIDT
-72 TEQFIIDARKVHGD
+72 TNFAKLSTSNIFLA
-86 EYDYSKSKYINAMTY
+86 T
-101 IEIICRKH
+101 
-109 GSFWQ
+109 
-114 KPNTHLI
+114 NT
-121 GKGCFECYGSKM
+121 F
-133 LTQEE
+133 
-138 FINRCIE
+138 
-145 KHNGFYIYDKTIY
+145 
-158 TGCNYTI
+158 
-165 TITCPVHGDFQQKAG
+165 
-180 AHLYGQGCSQCAHL
+180 
-194 ISTQELELREFL
+194 
-206 GTIYE
+206 
-211 NEMIFNSRA
+211 
-220 FIKPKELDIY
+220 
-230 LPDIKTAFEYN
+230 
-241 GNYWHAL
+241 
-248 YEENDPGYHDYKR
+248 
-261 QLCKNAGITLIEV
+261 
-274 WGNDW
+274 
-279 TEFNKETKNEIKDFF
+279 NEIVTFK
-294 SAKRLKEYKHIQI
+294 KGLKVSE
-307 SNAEEANIRR
+307 SG
-317 IYQEIKYC
+317 

-509 SADVYTKTE
+509 LADVYTKT
-518 SDNKYATKTEVTAI
+518 DCDGKFATKTEVTAI
-532 KTTADAAAPQATT
+532 KATADA
-545 YTKTES
+545 
-551 DSKYATKIEVAA
+551 
-563 IKTTADNAAPQSTTY
+563 AAPQSTTY

-846 ITFYDNTSVQEA
+846 ITFYDNTSIQEA

-923 TNKNYIDETIQQNL
+923 TNKNYVDETIQQNL

>member
-1 MPKKLSQEEF
+1 MQKDVTQGKSYCLTVYSVPCKVTAIGKDNIEYTLLNVSETGQYLFIAPTWKVNISQDDASIVETFNLAGTGKVGGSGSGSDPTYGLLKIIFVDALPPISEAKENTLYFVPKNGSAPDNYDEYIFDPVNQQFELVGQSAIDTSDFAKLSSTNIF
-11 IERCKKKHNN
+11 
-21 YYSYDKTVYTGMS
+21 
-34 NDDYIIVTCPIHGDF
+34 
-49 KQLAAGHIRGKGC
+49 LAPNTF
-62 KDCAGTITKT
+62 D
-72 TEQFIIDARKVHGD
+72 
-86 EYDYSKSKYINAMTY
+86 
-101 IEIICRKH
+101 EIITFK
-109 GSFWQ
+109 
-114 KPNTHLI
+114 
-121 GKGCFECYGSKM
+121 KG
-133 LTQEE
+133 
-138 FINRCIE
+138 
-145 KHNGFYIYDKTIY
+145 
-158 TGCNYTI
+158 
-165 TITCPVHGDFQQKAG
+165 
-180 AHLYGQGCSQCAHL
+180 
-194 ISTQELELREFL
+194 
-206 GTIYE
+206 
-211 NEMIFNSRA
+211 
-220 FIKPKELDIY
+220 
-230 LPDIKTAFEYN
+230 
-241 GNYWHAL
+241 
-248 YEENDPGYHDYKR
+248 
-261 QLCKNAGITLIEV
+261 
-274 WGNDW
+274 
-279 TEFNKETKNEIKDFF
+279 
-294 SAKRLKEYKHIQI
+294 LKVSE
-307 SNAEEANIRR
+307 SG
-317 IYQEIKYC
+317 

-334 LNLPNTNVSSLTAQT
+334 LNLPNTSTPLLKAQG
-349 LISNGVSTFNNEIK
+349 LILNGVSTFNNEIRVPTISGLTSTPIK
-363 VSTIAPLS
+363 VTSA
-371 SSPIEVTAPVNF
+371 VDF

-406 TVASSKIQTNDLGE
+406 TIASSKIQTNDLGE

-436 AHRFTVTDI
+436 AHRFTATDI

-466 VIPTDR
+466 VILTDR

-487 PKTDKEASNK
+487 PKTDKEAANK
-497 LYVDTSLNSKAN
+497 LYVDTQINAISQFDPSSDQTISGTWEFTKPLKVTEAQLANEAVSKGYVDTSLSSKAN
-509 SADVYTKTE
+509 SADVYTKTDCD
-518 SDNKYATKTEVTAI
+518 SKFATKTEVTAI
-532 KTTADAAAPQATT
+532 KATADAAAPQSTT

-551 DSKYATKIEVAA
+551 DSKYATKTEVSA
-563 IKTTADNAAPQSTTY
+563 IKTTADNAAPQSITYTKTDCDGKFATITSLNTVKATADAAAPQSTTY

-587 NTIVKLTGNQ
+587 NTTVKLTGNQ

-610 IPLPQANDDAASK
+610 IPSPQANDDAASK
-623 EYVDAVVADIPVYNP
+623 EYV
-638 AEAQTITGAYDF
+638 
-650 QDGLTRATKNSPL
+650 
-663 ATDIMNKEMSD
+663 D

-703 LQLGAGTDAL
+703 LQLGAGTGAL

-846 ITFYDNTSVQEA
+846 ITFYDNTSLQEA

-868 ESAIVFADSASVD
+868 ESAIIFADSASVD

-894 QISPQVSGDTI
+894 LISPQVSGDTI

-923 TNKNYIDETIQQNL
+923 TNKNYVDETIQQNL